1 VTAALDW
8 LTPLREQGPVR
19 GLTRPLQVSWSV
31 PKAPGGEGAVTVRF
45 EPAPGS
51 TGSAGG
57 DARGG
62 GDATGAGDGV
72 DEVELSA
79 TAAVAGRLVAG
90 ELTPNVA
97 WMSGQL
103 KAAGPTGP
111 LLALLAHA
119 QPRS

>member
-8 LTPLREQGPVR
+8 LTPLRERGPVR

-31 PKAPGGEGAVTVRF
+31 PKAPGGAAAVTVRF

-51 TGSAGG
+51 TG
-57 DARGG
+57 
-62 GDATGAGDGV
+62 TGDGA

-119 QPRS
+119 QPPA